1 MIHLIIINIMK
12 YNNISNLYQLF
23 SYQKDKNPNKKLIY
37 QKLNNKWKGYSFKE
51 IFLKIVLLQ
60 GFFKQKKIKKG
71 DRIFLLSSSCVD
83 WVIIDLAVQSIGALT
98 VPAFTTNNKSDNE
111 FIINDCKPKL
121 YFIENYELFEKN
133 KSIFKDRISNLIF
146 INNLKQYFSLEQ
158 IYNKTPLKFDLPQVR
173 RQDLSCIIYTSGT
186 YNRPKGVM
194 LPHAAILHN
203 CEAAFDSL
211 KDLRFKNEVFLSFLP
226 LSHSYERMAGV
237 YFPISI
243 GAKVFFVKKIE
254 NINLDFKN
262 VRPSIVNGVPRFY
275 ENLYKKIFN
284 SIKNS
289 NKKLSKILNKITGS
303 ESYKFSLSEWLF
315 LNFFLIFIRFKIKK
329 NFGGNLKIF
338 ISGGAALSPSIS
350 RFFLKLGIPI
360 LQGYGQTEAGPLISC
375 NTLKNNNP
383 LSVGCPVKHVNV
395 KINRENEILV
405 SGPNL
410 MKGYWNN
417 DSLTKMTLVRN
428 WLHTGDLG
436 KLDEFGRLIITGR
449 KKELIVTS
457 GGDNISPQKIEN
469 LFSTFSEIRNCVIF
483 GDSKPYLIA
492 IFFVESN
499 INKVDVSLI
508 VKKVNKKLNTIE
520 RVRKYIITDKELT
533 VENGLMTSTFKVK
546 KEQIFKIFGM
556 EISKLYLNS

>member
-1 MIHLIIINIMK
+1 MK
-12 YNNISNLYQLF
+12 YNDISNLYQLF
-23 SYQKDKNPNKKLIY
+23 SYQKDKNPNKNLIY
-37 QKLNNKWKGYSFKE
+37 QKLNNRWRGYSYKE
-51 IFLKIVLLQ
+51 IHLKIVLLQ
-60 GFFKQKKIKKG
+60 SFFKQRKIKKG
-71 DRIFLLSSSCVD
+71 DRVFLLSNSCVD
-83 WVIIDLAVQSIGALT
+83 WVIIDLAVQSIGAVT
-98 VPAFTTNNKSDNE
+98 VPAFTTNNKSDND
-111 FIINDCKPKL
+111 FIINDCEPKL
-121 YFIENYELFEKN
+121 FFIENYELFEKN
-133 KSIFKDRISNLIF
+133 KSIFKNRIRKLIF
-146 INNLKQYFSLEQ
+146 INNLNKYFNLDQ
-158 IYNKTPLKFDLPQVR
+158 IYNKTPLKFDLPQVG

-186 YNRPKGVM
+186 YNKPKGVM

-211 KDLRFKNEVFLSFLP
+211 KDLGFKNEVFLSFLP

-254 NINLDFKN
+254 NINLDFKD

-289 NKKLSKILNKITGS
+289 NKKLSKILHDIAVS
-303 ESYKFSLSEWLF
+303 ENYRSSLLEWLF
-315 LNFFLIFIRFKIKK
+315 LNFFLLFIRFKIKK
-329 NFGGNLKIF
+329 NFGGSLKLF
-338 ISGGAALSPSIS
+338 ISGGAALDPSIS

-383 LSVGCPVKHVNV
+383 LSVGYPVKHVNV
-395 KINRENEILV
+395 KINKENEILV

-417 DSLTKMTLVRN
+417 HSLTKKTLVNN

-469 LFSTFSEIRNCVIF
+469 LFSTFSEIRNCIIF
-483 GDSKPYLIA
+483 GDSKPYLIG
-492 IFFVESN
+492 IFFVESYV
-499 INKVDVSLI
+499 NKAVISLI
-508 VKKVNKKLNTIE
+508 VKKVNKKLNSIE
-520 RVRKYIITDKELT
+520 RIRKFIITNKELT

-546 KEQIFKIFGM
+546 KKQIFKIFSM
-556 EISKLYLNS
+556 EINKLYLNS